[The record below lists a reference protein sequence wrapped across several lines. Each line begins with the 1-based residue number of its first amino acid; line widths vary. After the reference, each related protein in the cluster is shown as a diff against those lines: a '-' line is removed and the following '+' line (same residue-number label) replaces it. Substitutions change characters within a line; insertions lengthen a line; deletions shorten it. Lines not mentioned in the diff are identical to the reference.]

1 MIDLAQLTLTHPEA
15 AAEISHLRDQRDRLH
30 VRGRELVEDN
40 RLLRGLAVP
49 LTVRVFL
56 APGAVL
62 PQYQTEGAACA
73 DLHALVPE
81 PVILQPGSCLAFPTG
96 VHVAIP
102 EGWEWQIRPR
112 SGMSSRGHWT
122 AFGTIDSDYRGE
134 VKVTLMN
141 LTPWPHFV
149 EPGERIAQA
158 KLERVARAEWHKVDS
173 VEALGATARGA
184 GGHGSTGR

>member
-1 MIDLAQLTLTHPEA
+1 MIDLDRLTTTDPEA
-15 AAEISHLRDQRDRLH
+15 AAEIRHLRDQRDRLH

-73 DLHALVPE
+73 DLHAHLERHVTLFEGDVALVT
-81 PVILQPGSCLAFPTG
+81 TG

-134 VKVTLMN
+134 VMVTVIN
-141 LTPWPHFV
+141 LTGARLV
-149 EPGERIAQA
+149 INPGDRIAQV
-158 KLERVARAEWHKVDS
+158 KLDRVTRAEWHKVDS
-173 VEALGATARGA
+173 IKDLGTTERGA

>member
-1 MIDLAQLTLTHPEA
+1 MIDLDRLTTTDPEA
-15 AAEISHLRDQRDRLH
+15 AAEIRHLRDQRDRLQ

-40 RLLRGLAVP
+40 RLLRGLFVP
-49 LTVRVFL
+49 LTVRVYL

-62 PQYQTEGAACA
+62 PQYQTAGAACA
-73 DLHALVPE
+73 DLHALVAE
-81 PVILQPGSCLAFPTG
+81 RSIVQPGHWAVIPTG

-112 SGMSSRGHWT
+112 SGMSSRGLWT

-149 EPGERIAQA
+149 EPGERIAQV

-173 VEALGATARGA
+173 IEALGATARGA

>member
-1 MIDLAQLTLTHPEA
+1 MIDLDALATTHPEA
-15 AAEISHLRDQRDRLH
+15 AREIRHLREQRDRLQ
-30 VRGRELVEDN
+30 VRGRELVEDS
-40 RLLRGLAVP
+40 RIHRGLPVP

-56 APGAVL
+56 APGARL

-73 DLHALVPE
+73 DLHALLPE
-81 PVILQPGSCLAFPTG
+81 PVCVSPGLTALIPTG

-122 AFGTIDSDYRGE
+122 AWGTIDSDYRGE
-134 VKVTLMN
+134 VKVSLVN
-141 LTPWPHFV
+141 LGHKAYWVHL
-149 EPGERIAQA
+149 GDRIAQA
-158 KLERVARAEWHKVDS
+158 KLERATRAAWHVVDS
-173 VEALGATARGA
+173 VEALGTTARGA